1 MRRGYTGK
9 VNINMNL
16 HLGPVMLDVVGAT
29 LTDDDRKRLTHPLT
43 GGVILFSRNFQ
54 SPAQLA
60 ALTAEI
66 HALRTPPLLIAVDHE
81 GGRVQRFRDGF
92 TAIPPMRELGVAWEK
107 NATQAKQL
115 AQDTG
120 YVLAAELRA
129 RGVDLT
135 FAPVLD
141 VDFKRS
147 SVIGDRAFHADPEII
162 APLAQAL
169 VHGFQLGGM
178 SSVGKHFPGHGH
190 VRADSHHEIPVDD
203 RSYVDIEQCD
213 LIPFRRLIG
222 AGLAAV
228 MPAHVIYPQVDVLP
242 AGFSP
247 KWLKQI
253 LRKQLKFDGVIFSD
267 DLSMEG
273 AKGVGGIVARANAA
287 LSAGCD
293 MVLVCNDA
301 GAADELLA
309 GLEYHMPAV
318 GQARLA
324 AMRGRGPVQGMA
336 ALSALPEYQRALAVV
351 QAIGKREGD
360 LFA

>member
-1 MRRGYTGK
+1 MIK
-9 VNINMNL
+9 NNSL

-29 LTDDDRKRLTHPLT
+29 LTDADRKRLMHPLT

-54 SPAQLA
+54 ASAQLS
-60 ALTAEI
+60 ALTTEI
-66 HALRTPPLLIAVDHE
+66 HALRTPALLIAVDHE

-92 TAIPPMRELGVAWEK
+92 TAIPAMRELGLAWEK
-107 NATQAKQL
+107 NAAKAKQL

-129 RGVDLT
+129 HGVDLT

-169 VHGFQLGGM
+169 VHGLNLGGM

-190 VRADSHHEIPVDD
+190 VRADSHHEVPVDD

-213 LIPFRRLIG
+213 LMPFRRLIG
-222 AGLAAV
+222 AGLGAV
-228 MPAHVIYPQVDVLP
+228 MPAHVIYPQVDAQP
-242 AGFSP
+242 AGFSS

-253 LRKQLKFDGVIFSD
+253 LRQQLEFDGVIFSD

-273 AKGVGGIVARANAA
+273 AKGAGGIVARANAA
-287 LSAGCD
+287 LTSGCD

-309 GLEYHMPAV
+309 GLDYTMPAV
-318 GQARLA
+318 AQARLA
-324 AMRGRGPVQGMA
+324 AMRGRGSIHDMA
-336 ALSALPEYQRALAVV
+336 MLRGAPEYQRALAVV
-351 QAIGKREGD
+351 KAIGKREGD